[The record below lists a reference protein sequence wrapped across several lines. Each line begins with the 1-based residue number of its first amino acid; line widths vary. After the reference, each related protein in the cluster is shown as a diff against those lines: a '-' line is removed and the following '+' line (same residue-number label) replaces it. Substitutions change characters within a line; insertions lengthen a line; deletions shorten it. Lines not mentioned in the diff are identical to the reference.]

1 MTVRP
6 VRDAVLREEVR
17 KVIGREV
24 EIPDRAGYGGAGALG
39 KILEEH
45 IRANNQDL
53 PNAGRQS
60 TPATR
65 RT

>member
-6 VRDAVLREEVR
+6 VRDAVLREEAR
-17 KVIGREV
+17 KVIGKEV
-24 EIPDRAGYGGAGALG
+24 EIPGRAGYGAPG
-39 KILEEH
+39 KMLEEH

-53 PNAGRQS
+53 PDAGRQS